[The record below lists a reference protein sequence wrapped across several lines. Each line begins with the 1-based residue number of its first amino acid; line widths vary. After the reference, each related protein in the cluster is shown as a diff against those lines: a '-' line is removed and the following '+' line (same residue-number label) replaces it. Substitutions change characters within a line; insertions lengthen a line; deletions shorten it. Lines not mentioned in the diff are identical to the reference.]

1 MPEAY
6 RHPMEDIEPEEVDV
20 RKQAQEE
27 AQQMFKE
34 TVLPCLPSAGYG
46 KLRRFAAG
54 YNRWVV
60 VCYYTAPDE
69 WFSGVTKRDLARYL
83 GLTYRALMLEFN
95 HVEALLGSVDRTA
108 ARRSSCGTAT
118 KKFFNCNKQ
127 GEKMPGPSQAAPLL
141 QVPRDSKLSP

>member
-1 MPEAY
+1 MPETY

-34 TVLPCLPSAGYG
+34 IVMPCLPSPAYG

-54 YNRWVV
+54 YNRWIV

-83 GLTYRALMLEFN
+83 GLTYRALMLEFS
-95 HVEALLGSVDRTA
+95 HVEALLGSLNRTA
-108 ARRSSCGTAT
+108 AKRSSCGTAT
-118 KKFFNCNKQ
+118 KKFLNCNKHGQKMQ
-127 GEKMPGPSQAAPLL
+127 GPPLAAPLL
-141 QVPRDSKLSP
+141 QVPKDPESSL